1 MNTYI
6 SWELG
11 ERVHVPPLRPFH
23 VLLPPTLRR
32 PGTFLRMIPSRLCSM
47 GNSSGLCEVGR
58 LGEPSAACGTHRGA
72 GQTLQTSEATVS
84 LQSPLASL
92 SRFSF
97 VTSGALRALG
107 TRHRDTGLV
116 SSGQPLPASPEPRSP
131 RSLLPPGPACRGPST
146 ACSDTHWHSPGS
158 SWS

>member
-1 MNTYI
+1 MCIY
-6 SWELG
+6 WELG
-11 ERVHVPPLRPFH
+11 EHIHVPPLCPFH

-32 PGTFLRMIPSRLCSM
+32 SWTFLRMIPSRRSSL
-47 GNSSGLCEVGR
+47 GNSGGLCEVGR
-58 LGEPSAACGTHRGA
+58 LGEPSAASGTHGGA

-97 VTSGALRALG
+97 VTSGALRTLG
-107 TRHRDTGLV
+107 TRHRDTGLL

-131 RSLLPPGPACRGPST
+131 RSLLPPEPACRGPST
-146 ACSDTHWHSPGS
+146 GRSDTHWQSPGS
-158 SWS
+158 GWS